1 MNKYFLNFIFDDA
14 IVADKLSV
22 FTDLDLVSKLAMVTS
37 MLETACVIDKFQ
49 MLVTNF
55 HLEKVTYIIILKANS
70 SNYNYGLKICW
81 NPPSLLNMKNRLIKI
96 DSPRVLTSHS
106 SVDNN
111 WRYHLSTNLMKSIF
125 GNIIIFIVKYKLTL
139 I

>member
-70 SNYNYGLKICW
+70 SNYNYG
-81 NPPSLLNMKNRLIKI
+81 P
-96 DSPRVLTSHS
+96 
-106 SVDNN
+106 
-111 WRYHLSTNLMKSIF
+111 
-125 GNIIIFIVKYKLTL
+125 
-139 I
+139 

>member
-1 MNKYFLNFIFDDA
+1 MSKYFLNFIFVDV

-22 FTDLDLVSKLAMVTS
+22 FTDLEILVSQLELVTS
-37 MLETACVIDKFQ
+37 MLETVCVIDKFQ

-55 HLEKVTYIIILKANS
+55 HLEKVTH
-70 SNYNYGLKICW
+70 ICHQYQCQR
-81 NPPSLLNMKNRLIKI
+81 SRGEYEIELNMKNRIIKI
-96 DSPRVLTSHS
+96 DSPRELISDN
-106 SVDNN
+106 SVDNT

-125 GNIIIFIVKYKLTL
+125 GNIIIFIVKYKLTF